1 MIATATATV
10 IVVAPVIAAATVI
23 ITATATRAL
32 IDNRRRNEDTGVY
45 RRSGVHADE
54 QT

>member
-1 MIATATATV
+1 MIATATV
-10 IVVAPVIAAATVI
+10 IVVPTVIAVATV
-23 ITATATRAL
+23 TRAL
-32 IDNRRRNEDTGVY
+32 IDNRRRNKSTGVY